1 MDNKVKFKIGEIEF
15 EAEGSAEVVERERN
29 VFLNALL
36 PAAVDA
42 IVRTRGITE
51 KAVQYIS
58 EDEPTALL
66 EANHEVVSNIEA
78 SITSVDLSRTSLSS
92 YIGKYGCISDQDFVI
107 LAAYYEE
114 KKNGN
119 KSFTSESVKQ
129 FYSDARREKYSNYS
143 DLLKKLTQKGL
154 IIDDPD
160 SEKKIPKPYILTA
173 DGLSYAENFQPKE
186 ENDKK
191 TVKSKKVR
199 TKAKSNYDGINVD
212 ELHLDNYP
220 DVKSLKDFKEKMM
233 MVLYIITNEKVGE
246 WFATSDVLY
255 LMTDVFGEAATKDQV
270 NGVFKRERLWF
281 KAENIADN
289 RKDIKRKLLNQGIAY
304 AKNLIVTE

>member
-1 MDNKVKFKIGEIEF
+1 MNNKVKFKIGEIEF

-42 IVRTRGITE
+42 IVRTRGVE

-58 EDEPTALL
+58 TDEPTALL
-66 EANHEVVSNIEA
+66 EANHEVASNFETP
-78 SITSVDLSRTSLSS
+78 ITNVDLSRTSLSS
-92 YIGKYGCISDQDFVI
+92 FIGKYGCISDQDFVI

-114 KKNGN
+114 KKNDN

-143 DLLKKLTQKGL
+143 ELLKKLTQKGL
-154 IIDDPD
+154 IMDDPD
-160 SEKKIPKPYILTA
+160 SERKIPKPYILTA
-173 DGLSYAENFQPKE
+173 DGLSYAETFQPKE

-191 TVKSKKVR
+191 SVKPKKVR
-199 TKAKSNYDGINVD
+199 TKAKSDYDGINVD
-212 ELHLDNYP
+212 ALHLDNYP

-246 WFATSDVLY
+246 WFTTSDVLY

-270 NGVFKRERLWF
+270 NGVFQRERLWF
-281 KAENIADN
+281 KAENVAENKRDV
-289 RKDIKRKLLNQGIAY
+289 KRKLLNQGIIF
-304 AKNLIVTE
+304 AKSLIDTE